1 MKKWFK
7 NKSGLTLIE
16 ILLAVALT
24 TLTGVSV
31 YHSLSM
37 GINVWKRSQ
46 QLNVEEDVAIFFEK
60 ISADLYNSFLFTQIK
75 FEGNEFRIAFPTMV
89 YAAADKGLNLGEDQF
104 VDQVGKVE
112 YYYDVAQDKIF
123 RRDAN
128 YSQAVRE
135 RYNEP
140 RQMAASIHNVKFRYY
155 FMTDT
160 GELSSTEILDV
171 LPTGVEIEVEISD
184 QKGKRNMK
192 KFIAIP
198 VGS

>member
-1 MKKWFK
+1 M
-7 NKSGLTLIE
+7 TLVE

-24 TLTGVSV
+24 TLAGVSI

-46 QLNVEEDVAIFFEK
+46 QLDTEEDIAIFFEK
-60 ISADLYNSFLFTQIK
+60 LSADLYNSFLFTQIK
-75 FEGNEFRIAFPTMV
+75 FEGNEFRLAFPTMV
-89 YAAADKGLNLGEDQF
+89 YTPADRALNLGEDQY
-104 VDQVGKVE
+104 VDQIGKVE
-112 YYYDVAQDKIF
+112 YYYDVGQDKIY
-123 RRDAN
+123 RREAN

-140 RQMAASIHNVKFRYY
+140 RLIASSVSNVKFRYY
-155 FMTDT
+155 FMTET

-171 LPTGVEIEVEISD
+171 LPTGIEIEVEFSD
-184 QKGKRNMK
+184 QRGKRTMK
-192 KFIAIP
+192 KFIDIP

>member
-1 MKKWFK
+1 MRGLFR
-7 NKSGLTLIE
+7 NKTGLTLIE
-16 ILLAVALT
+16 ILLAV
-24 TLTGVSV
+24 TLSTLAGVCV
-31 YHSLSM
+31 YHSLST

-46 QLNVEEDVAIFFEK
+46 QLDVEEDIVILFEK
-60 ISADLYNSFLFTQIK
+60 LSADLYNSFLFTQIK
-75 FEGNEFRIAFPTMV
+75 FEGNEFRVAFPTMV
-89 YAAADKGLNLGEDQF
+89 YTAADKRLNLAEDQY
-104 VDQVGKVE
+104 VDQIGKVE
-112 YYYDVAQDKIF
+112 YFYDIGQDKIF

-128 YSQAVRE
+128 YSQAVQE

-140 RQMAASIHNVKFRYY
+140 RLMASSVSNVRFRYY

-171 LPTGVEIEVEISD
+171 LPTGIEIEVEFSD
-184 QKGKRNMK
+184 QKGKRSMK